1 MVQTY
6 EKDLNIKLRKK
17 LNTLQ
22 AMLPEF
28 TEEFFRGISDTRQIK
43 TRVAYAFDLR
53 IFFHYLYSANKKFS
67 ERKDQTDF
75 KLSDLE
81 LIDATDIEM
90 YSEYLEMHSLPSHK
104 NNECMITYTNSARGK
119 MRKLST
125 LRAFFK
131 YYYKK
136 ERIKN
141 NPTVI
146 VDLPKLHD
154 KPIIR
159 LEPNEVVDLLDTIEN
174 GDKLTNTQKRYHNK
188 NALRDL
194 AIISL
199 LVGTGIRISECVGL
213 NISDFDFENAS
224 FSITRKGGNQT
235 ILYLPQEVIDI
246 LQRYLKEIRLNITA
260 IDELSSDAMF
270 LSLQKKRMTV
280 SSIEKMLK
288 KYAQTA
294 VPLKNI
300 SPHKLRSTYGTNLYR
315 ETGDI
320 YLVADVLGH
329 KDVNTTKK
337 HYAAIE
343 EDRRRSAAKVTKLR
357 KD

>member
-1 MVQTY
+1 
-6 EKDLNIKLRKK
+6 
-17 LNTLQ
+17 
-22 AMLPEF
+22 MLPEF

-343 EDRRRSAAKVTKLR
+343 EARRRSAAKVTKLR